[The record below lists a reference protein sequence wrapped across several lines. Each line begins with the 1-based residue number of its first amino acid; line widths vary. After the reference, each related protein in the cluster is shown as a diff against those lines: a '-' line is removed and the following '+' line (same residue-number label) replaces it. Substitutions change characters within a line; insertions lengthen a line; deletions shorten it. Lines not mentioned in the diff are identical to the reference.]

1 MSKRSS
7 SKYLQAVHAALK
19 KHRDS
24 LGKTT
29 SPHHYANEV
38 GLIRFALTGNFK
50 CELDLKSLSRVQ
62 QHLFRRVTCLN
73 ISLINTYVDFKLR
86 KKECRELV
94 LKAQSNTR
102 TKKSAK
108 PSQSL

>member
-1 MSKRSS
+1 MSKRSP
-7 SKYLQAVHAALK
+7 SKYLQTVHAALK

-29 SPHHYANEV
+29 SPFHYANEV

-50 CELDLKSLSRVQ
+50 YELDLKSLSRFQ

-73 ISLINTYVDFKLR
+73 IELINTYVDFKIR
-86 KKECRELV
+86 KKACRELV
-94 LKAQSNTR
+94 LKAQSKMR
-102 TKKSAK
+102 TKKLAN